1 MLLLKTSSSPQ
12 VRRPDT
18 ERLTCYELIAY
29 PFEIII
35 GLQRYGFSDN
45 WQAFS
50 PLFFQRDAA
59 GKGRLTP
66 LLSALTDFLFSSRRL
81 REPPYVI
88 VRRLCRGN
96 TEVAKK
102 DRRKARLAFRR
113 WYGLVAGPLSPYY
126 LTMSSGNLS
135 GMEMRFHVS

>member
-50 PLFFQRDAA
+50 PLFFNGMLP
-59 GKGRLTP
+59 GKEG
-66 LLSALTDFLFSSRRL
+66 
-81 REPPYVI
+81 
-88 VRRLCRGN
+88 
-96 TEVAKK
+96 
-102 DRRKARLAFRR
+102 
-113 WYGLVAGPLSPYY
+113 
-126 LTMSSGNLS
+126 
-135 GMEMRFHVS
+135 